1 MRRRHELELMADI
14 RQVKAYVEGD
24 FEKARDFFMRQFQE
38 SFGQDI
44 CGYVLDLGCGPGNI
58 AVRFARTFLRCI
70 VHGVDGSEAMLSYGK
85 KNVASS
91 EVSDRIQLFKGIL
104 PQLSLPTDEY
114 DIIISNSVLHHMRRP
129 AAFWQTIKQYSQKGI
144 RIFVMD
150 LMRPKTTQEARALV
164 AKYST
169 SDSDVFNQ
177 DFYNSFLAAFEV
189 REIHDQL
196 KKAKLGGLS
205 VRAVSDRHLC
215 ITGTISA

>member
-14 RQVKAYVEGD
+14 RQVKAYVEGG
-24 FEKARDFFMRQFQE
+24 FEKAHDFFMQQFQE
-38 SFGQDI
+38 SFGRDI

-58 AVRFARTFLRCI
+58 AVRLARTFLRCI

-129 AAFWQTIKQYSQKGI
+129 SAFWQAIQRYSQKGTL
-144 RIFVMD
+144 IFVMD
-150 LMRPKTTQEARALV
+150 LIRPKTASEARALV

-177 DFYNSFLAAFEV
+177 DFYNSFLAAFEIQ
-189 REIHDQL
+189 EIQAQL

-205 VRAVSDRHLC
+205 VKAVSDRHLRV
-215 ITGTISA
+215 TGVMS